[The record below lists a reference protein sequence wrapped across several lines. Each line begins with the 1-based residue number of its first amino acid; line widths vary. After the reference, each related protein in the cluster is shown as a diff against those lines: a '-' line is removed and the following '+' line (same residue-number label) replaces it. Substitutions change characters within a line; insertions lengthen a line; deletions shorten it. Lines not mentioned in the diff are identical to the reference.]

1 VSAGY
6 SAGLGFIHTG
16 KLLSFVYDVADLYK
30 ADLTMPMAFRLA
42 ATGGADLDRK
52 VRMACREA
60 FHKHRLM
67 ERILVDIAEVLDAG
81 DDSGEIAGELEGRA
95 VTLADAA
102 DGVVFPT

>member
-1 VSAGY
+1 
-6 SAGLGFIHTG
+6 
-16 KLLSFVYDVADLYK
+16 
-30 ADLTMPMAFRLA
+30 
-42 ATGGADLDRK
+42 
-52 VRMACREA
+52 
-60 FHKHRLM
+60 M